1 MRVWVCG
8 DFDLGG
14 EGGLVCALEV
24 LVSGMMRGLGVKVFA
39 GDAHHHY
46 EVLDAVGEAFVAAF
60 LPVGCGGG
68 SFA

>member
-1 MRVWVCG
+1 M
-8 DFDLGG
+8 
-14 EGGLVCALEV
+14 CALEV